1 MRAAVT
7 AVFCTVP
14 TACMVAVALIRSRYL
29 VVTVEGSSM
38 VPTLADGDRVLV
50 RRTPLAA
57 ISAGQLV
64 VTEPPT
70 DRRWGATRP
79 SRWLIKRAAAVP
91 GDPVPRDSA
100 PALRDLPEK
109 RVPQGRV
116 VLLGDNPEESLDS
129 RFCGYFRD
137 EQIIGVVIRRL
148 PRAEPRQEPAVTA
161 RHLLPIRKGEPSWT
175 WTT

>member
-1 MRAAVT
+1 MRAAAT
-7 AVFCTVP
+7 AVLWTVP
-14 TACMVAVALIRSRYL
+14 TACLISVALIRSRYL

-38 VPTLADGDRVLV
+38 LPTLANGDRVLV
-50 RRTPLAA
+50 QRTRLAA
-57 ISAGQLV
+57 ISAGRLV

-70 DRRWGATRP
+70 SGRWGAIRP

-91 GDPVPRDSA
+91 GDPLPRAGA

-109 RVPQGRV
+109 RVPQGRL

-148 PRAEPRQEPAVTA
+148 PRAEPHPGPAVTA
-161 RHLLPIRKGEPSWT
+161 WPSLAIRKSETSWT
-175 WTT
+175 M

>member
-1 MRAAVT
+1 MRAAAT
-7 AVFCTVP
+7 AVLWTVP
-14 TACMVAVALIRSRYL
+14 TVGLIAVALIRSRYL

-50 RRTPLAA
+50 HRTPLAA
-57 ISAGQLV
+57 ISAGRLV

-70 DRRWGATRP
+70 GGRWGAIRP

-91 GDPVPRDSA
+91 GDPVPRDGA

-109 RVPQGRV
+109 RVPQGRI

-137 EQIIGVVIRRL
+137 EQIVGVVIRRL
-148 PRAEPRQEPAVTA
+148 PRAEPHRGPVVTA
-161 RHLLPIRKGEPSWT
+161 RPSLDIRKGESSWT
-175 WTT
+175 T